1 MLVNNQINPTI
12 NFNNIQQSK
21 NIRYN
26 SNLTY
31 TNLNNDVFIRQN
43 NMQVNPVNSKLIS
56 FAQKIQSDILPK
68 GASSYPIVF
77 SPLAQAVPEEFK
89 ITPEQAYDLV
99 DRAQEKAI
107 ENKKNN
113 LVEFS
118 KAYNGVAMLT
128 TSYAEPYVTGNF
140 EITKDFTHCGERNA
154 LAYVI
159 SNYKKDSGIVDDR
172 LPPYGIKAFAVAK
185 DDLVRDNG
193 SVISPCSW
201 CHTWLYKIAE
211 RDSKA
216 KHIQVVTPIIDPVTK
231 QISIHV
237 KTLKDYLPQID
248 NIVPSYTKQDIN
260 KLIDSNKITYSD
272 SANKL
277 GEKQLNKEQIRILLI
292 AAKGAYITGEK
303 QNLALLSD
311 KNAGTAVMVENS
323 DKIFTGTRLD
333 ATSPRF
339 FIPAD
344 LDALIKTRE
353 AGYKAEAIAIFSKNE
368 YCLPNIDTFNWYDA
382 DHVTNSDSF
391 QIIRIEKDKNDIDTI
406 KVYTLDDFMLFRYK
420 RGKTNSK

>member
-1 MLVNNQINPTI
+1 MHINQLSVSNYNNISRCNNTEYHS
-12 NFNNIQQSK
+12 NFNSK
-21 NIRYN
+21 
-26 SNLTY
+26 S
-31 TNLNNDVFIRQN
+31 LNKDVFIKQN
-43 NMQVNPVNSKLIS
+43 TSPVNSSVIS
-56 FAQKIQSDILPK
+56 FAQKIQNSILPFK

-89 ITPEQAYDLV
+89 ITPEQAYELI
-99 DRAQEKAI
+99 DRAQEKAV
-107 ENKKNN
+107 ENKGNN

-118 KAYNGVAMLT
+118 EAYNGVSILT
-128 TSYAEPYVTGNF
+128 TSSDKPYTTGNF

-159 SNYKKDSGIVDDR
+159 SNYKNEPGIDIDK

-185 DDLVRDNG
+185 EDLVRDNG

-211 RDSKA
+211 RDPKA
-216 KHIQVVTPIIDPVTK
+216 KYIQLVTPIIDPQTK

-248 NIVPSYTKQDIN
+248 NIVPSYTKNGIN
-260 KLIDSNKITYSD
+260 KLVDSGKIVYSD
-272 SANKL
+272 SADKL
-277 GEKQLNKEQIRILLI
+277 GEKKLSKEQIRKLLI
-292 AAKGAYITGEK
+292 AARGAYLSGEER
-303 QNLALLSD
+303 NLATMSD
-311 KNAGTAVMVENS
+311 KNAGAAVMVENS
-323 DKIFTGTRLD
+323 DKIFTGNRLD

-344 LDALIKTRE
+344 LNALIKARE
-353 AGYKAEAIAIFSKNE
+353 AGYKAEAIALFSKNE

-382 DHVTNSDSF
+382 DHVTNCDSF
-391 QIIRIEKDKNDIDTI
+391 QIVRVEKDKNGIDTI
-406 KVYTLDDFMLFRYK
+406 KVYALDDFMLYRYK
-420 RGKTNSK
+420 RGKLNSK

>member
-1 MLVNNQINPTI
+1 MYVNILNNSAINY
-12 NFNNIQQSK
+12 NNILQRNNMRQS
-21 NIRYN
+21 
-26 SNLTY
+26 SNL
-31 TNLNNDVFIRQN
+31 NSANINNDVFIRQTA
-43 NMQVNPVNSKLIS
+43 NPVNSKLIT
-56 FAQKIQSDILPK
+56 FAQKIQTPILPFK
-68 GASSYPIVF
+68 GTSSYPIVY
-77 SPLAQAVPEEFK
+77 SPLAKAVPEEFK
-89 ITPEQAYDLV
+89 ITPEQAYNLV
-99 DRAQEKAI
+99 DLAQSKAI

-118 KAYNGVAMLT
+118 EAYNGVSILT
-128 TSYAEPYVTGNF
+128 TFSDEPYTTGNF

-159 SNYKKDSGIVDDR
+159 SNYKNEPGITDDQ

-211 RDSKA
+211 RDPKA
-216 KHIQVVTPIIDPVTK
+216 KHIQMVTPIIDPVTK

-248 NIVPSYTKQDIN
+248 NIIPSYTEQDIN
-260 KLIDSNKITYSD
+260 KLMDNSEIIYSD

-277 GEKQLNKEQIRILLI
+277 GKKQLNKEQIRKLLL
-292 AAKGAYITGEK
+292 AAKDAYVSGKK

-311 KNAGTAVMVENS
+311 KDAGTAVMVENS
-323 DKIFTGTRLD
+323 DKIFTGNRLD

-339 FIPAD
+339 FVPAD
-344 LDALIKTRE
+344 LSALIKTRE
-353 AGYKAEAIAIFSKNE
+353 AGFKADAIAIFSKND

-382 DHVTNSDSF
+382 DHVTNCDSF
-391 QIIRIEKDKNDIDTI
+391 QIVRIEKDKNDIDTI
-406 KVYTLDDFMLFRYK
+406 KIYTLDDFMLFRYK
-420 RGKTNSK
+420 RGKTNKINL